1 MNVKLH
7 SHDKWVA
14 LRPKMLEAD
23 MKETELIGV
32 FADILRK
39 VLSQSRP
46 QNTPQHHPK
55 IEHIPK
61 IEMLAIEGC

>member
-1 MNVKLH
+1 MNVKQH
-7 SHDKWVA
+7 SHDKLVA
-14 LRPKMLEAD
+14 LRPNMVEAD
-23 MKETELIGV
+23 IEETELIGV

-39 VLSQSRP
+39 VLPQSRP